1 MDIKHLLTQTFH
13 QAMLAAGV
21 EDPNP
26 VIRQSQRPEFGHYQA
41 NGVMGAAKR
50 MQTNPRALADL
61 IVKHL
66 PAQDHYTLEIAGPGF
81 INITLTSAFVSQL
94 ISNGDP
100 AEKPDNT
107 APRRVVVDYSSPNLA
122 KEMHIGHLRSTVIG
136 DTVVRVLEHIGQTA
150 IRANHVGDW
159 GAQFGSLLAYLD
171 ESSNNE
177 NAQTAE
183 LADLEKFYQ
192 RASQKFKNDTGFA
205 EKARGYVVR
214 LQSGDPALKKL
225 WEVFIQ
231 TSMDHGQNVYDKL
244 NITLTQQDAMP
255 ESRYNSDLL
264 PLVSDLTEKGLLEKS
279 DGALCVFLDEFKGKQ
294 DRPLPAMVQKSD
306 GGFPYLATD
315 LAALRYRHHEL
326 KADEVLYV
334 VGASQQLHL
343 RQVIAV
349 ARAASFIPETL
360 TTKHLAFGLVL
371 KADGTPFKTRDGAD
385 VKLIDVLNEAIDRAR
400 DLLQQRS
407 QDLTPSEHEAI
418 AKVIGIG
425 AIKYAEL
432 QKNRTTDYMFDW
444 ATMLSFE
451 GNTAPYLQY
460 AYTRIR
466 SLFRRA
472 GIERLD
478 PATPI
483 LLTAPQELAL
493 AIKTLQFNEAI
504 ANYLEDY
511 QANILCNYLYEL
523 AGLFMSFYEHCPIL
537 TETKTH
543 QMSRL
548 RLCDITARTL
558 KTGLDLLGIDTVER
572 M

>member
-1 MDIKHLLTQTFH
+1 
-13 QAMLAAGV
+13 
-21 EDPNP
+21 
-26 VIRQSQRPEFGHYQA
+26 
-41 NGVMGAAKR
+41 
-50 MQTNPRALADL
+50 
-61 IVKHL
+61 
-66 PAQDHYTLEIAGPGF
+66 
-81 INITLTSAFVSQL
+81 
-94 ISNGDP
+94 
-100 AEKPDNT
+100 
-107 APRRVVVDYSSPNLA
+107 
-122 KEMHIGHLRSTVIG
+122 
-136 DTVVRVLEHIGQTA
+136 
-150 IRANHVGDW
+150 
-159 GAQFGSLLAYLD
+159 
-171 ESSNNE
+171 
-177 NAQTAE
+177 
-183 LADLEKFYQ
+183 
-192 RASQKFKNDTGFA
+192 
-205 EKARGYVVR
+205 
-214 LQSGDPALKKL
+214 
-225 WEVFIQ
+225 
-231 TSMDHGQNVYDKL
+231 
-244 NITLTQQDAMP
+244 
-255 ESRYNSDLL
+255 
-264 PLVSDLTEKGLLEKS
+264 
-279 DGALCVFLDEFKGKQ
+279 
-294 DRPLPAMVQKSD
+294 
-306 GGFPYLATD
+306 
-315 LAALRYRHHEL
+315 
-326 KADEVLYV
+326 
-334 VGASQQLHL
+334 
-343 RQVIAV
+343 
-349 ARAASFIPETL
+349 

-483 LLTAPQELAL
+483 LLAAPQELAL